1 MLNAISNNK
10 LINGIIGTE
19 SHPKLLFINI
29 VIAVPLIT
37 LPNKRKHN
45 DIGSDISLMIFI
57 GSIIG
62 FGSKKL
68 FKNPKAPGR
77 RDPQCDK
84 DLQGLLFRRGNVQCR
99 GVPGYSS
106 AYGKPEEGRQKNLHG
121 NKQAGSFHTQNNR
134 TEKHDPSLRFHRRKR
149 CGRKRSHR

>member
-68 FKNPKAPGR
+68 FKYPNPPLDKIPAP
-77 RDPQCDK
+77 CITK
-84 DLQGLLFRRGNVQCR
+84 KEHIANVK
-99 GVPGYSS
+99 V
-106 AYGKPEEGRQKNLHG
+106 
-121 NKQAGSFHTQNNR
+121 TII
-134 TEKHDPSLRFHRRKR
+134 
-149 CGRKRSHR
+149 